1 MKVICI
7 KEPRN
12 CSKPEIIVGNFYNV
26 IDCVYLKENEVIYD
40 TRVFG
45 GIHYELKEVPDF
57 LFHASCFSIVSSI
70 DETEM
75 IREYNKELV

>member
-7 KEPRN
+7 DASPNKHGVEP
-12 CSKPEIIVGNFYNV
+12 P
-26 IDCVYLKENEVIYD
+26 DLKEGDIYNK
-40 TRVFG
+40 VS
-45 GIHYELKEVPDF
+45 ESVVPEGYVVYDLSGCEF
-57 LFHASCFSIVSSI
+57 QYGAFRFVPLSSI